1 MASVGVH
8 LCGWSGIR
16 LVERWKEEAGQK
28 SEWSRAFEGE
38 SLMAELPKNVFKCGG
53 VEKGR
58 GELGVCLNLGCG
70 RKYGEWDE
78 RLPLYLVVMMC
89 C

>member
-1 MASVGVH
+1 MT
-8 LCGWSGIR
+8 
-16 LVERWKEEAGQK
+16 
-28 SEWSRAFEGE
+28 
-38 SLMAELPKNVFKCGG
+38 ELPKNVFKCGG

-58 GELGVCLNLGCG
+58 GELDVCLNLGRG

-89 C
+89 CQGGGNKLLSGVNIKLFT

>member
-1 MASVGVH
+1 
-8 LCGWSGIR
+8 
-16 LVERWKEEAGQK
+16 
-28 SEWSRAFEGE
+28 
-38 SLMAELPKNVFKCGG
+38 MAELPKNVFKCGG

-78 RLPLYLVVMMC
+78 RVPLYLVVVMC
-89 C
+89 CQGGENKLLSDVNIKLFT